1 MVLQLYNSLTRRKEE
16 FKPVREGKV
25 GIYVCGPTVYGHSHL
40 GHGKSYVSFDVLVR
54 YLRYLGYDVTYV
66 QNITDVGHLLG
77 DTNEGEDRML
87 VAAKREHKHP
97 MAVAEFYTRSYFEDM
112 DKLNCV
118 RPDISP
124 RASGHIVEQIELVKT
139 LVEKGYAY
147 EVNGSVYFDVSKFE
161 EYGKLSGRKVE
172 DMMAGARVEVSPEKK
187 HPADF
192 ALWKKAEANHIMQWP
207 SPWGMGFPGWHLECS
222 VMSTKYLGQP
232 FDIHGGGLDN
242 KFPHHECEIAQAEA
256 ATGTQFVKY
265 WLHNNMVT
273 VDGQKMSKSL
283 NNFIT
288 LKQVFT
294 DSPEPKHERLS
305 RKYDSLAVRQLIL
318 NSHYRSTLDFSDEA
332 LHAAQSGYDKL
343 TDAVITVRKQVKNA
357 PNGPI
362 DDEIAKRLKEAKEKF
377 ETAMNDDLN
386 TAVALSIMFELT
398 NLANDLL
405 AKGATSETLV
415 AIDNMFTRLGEDV
428 LGIVKENYPQQGEGD
443 AAMLDRLVGV
453 IIEQRNAARQKKD
466 FAAADVLR
474 KKLEDI
480 GVVLEDKPGGV
491 TGWRMK

>member
-1 MVLQLYNSLTRRKEE
+1 
-16 FKPVREGKV
+16 
-25 GIYVCGPTVYGHSHL
+25 
-40 GHGKSYVSFDVLVR
+40 LVR

-124 RASGHIVEQIELVKT
+124 RATGHIIEQIELVKK
-139 LVEKGYAY
+139 LLEKGDAY
-147 EVNGSVYFDVSKFE
+147 EANGSVYFDVSKFE
-161 EYGKLSGRKVE
+161 DYGKLSGRKVE

-256 ATGTQFVKY
+256 ATGKQFVRY

-294 DSPEPKHERLS
+294 DSSEPKHERLS
-305 RKYDSLAVRQLIL
+305 RKYDPLAVRQLIL
-318 NSHYRSTLDFSDEA
+318 NSHYRSPLDFSDEA

-343 TDAVITVRKQVKNA
+343 TDAVIALRRQIKNA
-357 PNGPI
+357 PNDPI
-362 DDEIAKRLKEAKEKF
+362 DSDTANRLKEAKEKF

-415 AIDNMFTRLGEDV
+415 AIDNMFMQLGGDV
-428 LGIVKENYPQQGEGD
+428 LGIVRENYPQQGEGD
-443 AAMLDRLVGV
+443 AAMLDKLVGI

-466 FAAADVLR
+466 FAASDVLR
-474 KKLEDI
+474 KRIEEVGI
-480 GVVLEDKPGGV
+480 VLEDKPGGV
-491 TGWRMK
+491 TTWRLK